1 MADEFDAFLAAGLAP
16 EEREPDRAFVARV
29 QAGIRLDE
37 QLRAERRGMVGAL
50 AVQFLG
56 VVAIAAAIVWLLRA
70 PEIGVLASESPAFL
84 LLILLIAFS
93 FVIMLFSSGA
103 SSQSPVRAFSD
114 A

>member
-70 PEIGVLASESPAFL
+70 PEIGAFASESPAFL
-84 LLILLIAFS
+84 LLILLVAFS
-93 FVIMLFSSGA
+93 FVIILFSSGA
-103 SSQSPVRAFSD
+103 SPRRSRQTFSST
-114 A
+114 